1 MSAELT
7 IVYVSVKQQSSN
19 VGVSLIL
26 NNLEQLGSLA
36 IFSAFRSQNYARM
49 IFQEFIC
56 NL

>member
-26 NNLEQLGSLA
+26 TNLEQLGSLA
-36 IFSAFRSQNYARM
+36 IFSAFRSHTM
-49 IFQEFIC
+49 HE
-56 NL
+56 